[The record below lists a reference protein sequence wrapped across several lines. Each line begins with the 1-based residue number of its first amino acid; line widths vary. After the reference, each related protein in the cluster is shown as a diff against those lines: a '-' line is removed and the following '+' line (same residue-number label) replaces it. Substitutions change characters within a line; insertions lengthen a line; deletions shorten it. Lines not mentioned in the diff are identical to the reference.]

1 MAVLSL
7 IVFLIIEFMKELEY
21 NDYIHMVIFITGR
34 NKMQIEFFITENKRN
49 PVLDFINKQE
59 KKDQATILGCLQS
72 VQELGL
78 ETPRVKFRQI
88 DGRLWEIKI
97 RTPNGGYRIFYMTI
111 SKERMILLH
120 AYQKKSQKAPKK
132 EISMATKRLK
142 VVLED
147 ENSNA

>member
-1 MAVLSL
+1 LVSP
-7 IVFLIIEFMKELEY
+7 
-21 NDYIHMVIFITGR
+21 
-34 NKMQIEFFITENKRN
+34 QIEFFITENKRN